1 MIIMKKGGA
10 IICIIIL
17 LFAGLS
23 ISPAVGGILEAAG
36 TGEDEIVKVTFWDC
50 TEKRPVKQ
58 VLELTESEYN
68 DIKVKL
74 REIRRTS
81 KSIEESYN
89 AQFTIFKQYGLI
101 SDDVTY
107 ESLAEK
113 FNEKSKNKPY
123 RRLRTPLNNS
133 FILNA
138 ICAINFEMESGD
150 TLVFGL
156 NTFMNYVGLN
166 IISVHL
172 GHFPN
177 GITTFGGL
185 LAQSVGSGNYTG
197 FMFGFLGYWF
207 GTKTGMG
214 TYSEVMV
221 AGFSVIT
228 FWFQL
233 L

>member
-10 IICIIIL
+10 ILCIILL

-23 ISPAVGGILEAAG
+23 ISPAVGGILKAAG
-36 TGEDEIVKVTFWDC
+36 TGEDENVKVTFWDC
-50 TEKRPVKQ
+50 TNKVPVKQ
-58 VLELTESEYN
+58 VLDLTESEYN

-74 REIRRTS
+74 REIRKTS
-81 KSIEESYN
+81 NSIEESLN

-101 SDDVTY
+101 SEDVTY
-107 ESLAEK
+107 KSVEGK

-123 RRLRTPLNNS
+123 RPLIKPLANNL
-133 FILNA
+133 ILNA

-166 IISVHL
+166 IISIHL
-172 GHFPN
+172 GHFPT

-185 LAQSVGSGNYTG
+185 LAQSVGLGNYTG

-214 TYSEVMV
+214 TYSDVTV
-221 AGFSVIT
+221 AGFSVMT
-228 FWFQL
+228 FWYQL